1 MGVRH
6 YPLGMGMRAVWI
18 AFGAA
23 TFYVGGAIV
32 VPLIIV
38 VLRSRGI
45 EIDRSL
51 ATDLTRLGALLA
63 SALGGAVGLRHA
75 QKLERRRG
83 DA

>member
-1 MGVRH
+1 
-6 YPLGMGMRAVWI
+6 MGMRAVWI

-38 VLRSRGI
+38 MLRSRGI
-45 EIDRSL
+45 EVGHAL
-51 ATDLTRLGALLA
+51 ATDLTRLGALVA
-63 SALGGAVGLRHA
+63 SALGGALGLRHA

-83 DA
+83 EA